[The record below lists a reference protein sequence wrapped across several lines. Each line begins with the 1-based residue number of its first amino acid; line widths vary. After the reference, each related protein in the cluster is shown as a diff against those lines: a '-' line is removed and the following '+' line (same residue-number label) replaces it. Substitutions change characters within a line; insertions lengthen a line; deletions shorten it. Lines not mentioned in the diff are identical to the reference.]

1 MRKLFEAAGL
11 STHALQI
18 VFINDESLNAF
29 VAGGSIVYIH
39 AGLIL
44 KTNTP
49 DEFFGVLAHETGHV
63 LGGHTIR
70 LSEEIDKAQTR
81 AMITTILGGVAAV
94 ASGVG
99 GVGVAVMMGSMG
111 SIQGILNTYRQT
123 EENSADSI
131 AVDLVKKTGFSSK
144 GLLEVMKTIEKEER
158 LRIDNSPTY
167 WRSHPLTRD
176 RMSFLKETAEKDKP
190 TQHDPEYDLIKA
202 KMFAFLRP
210 AEETRIVYK
219 GKTDADIYANAIADF
234 KQTQIPQALQ
244 KTKQLIQKHPN
255 NAYFYE
261 LEGQILFESGRID
274 EAVKSY
280 HKAQSLLPDSSLI
293 RLSLAQALLES
304 EQKGAIKEAITHL
317 EYITATDHLSPSAW
331 YYLHI
336 AYARDGKMALADYA
350 KIEYLAMLG
359 TPQSIGE
366 IQKLLPKTKKALKKD
381 AVKSLRLSD
390 IEEQINQGK
399 E

>member
-1 MRKLFEAAGL
+1 MCIVRPLFYLFLAIAIILPQKKSFGNTLPIIRDAQIETYTHKGVHKLFEAAGL

-144 GLLEVMKTIEKEER
+144 GLLEVMKTTSNR
-158 LRIDNSPTY
+158 
-167 WRSHPLTRD
+167 
-176 RMSFLKETAEKDKP
+176 
-190 TQHDPEYDLIKA
+190 
-202 KMFAFLRP
+202 
-210 AEETRIVYK
+210 
-219 GKTDADIYANAIADF
+219 
-234 KQTQIPQALQ
+234 
-244 KTKQLIQKHPN
+244 
-255 NAYFYE
+255 
-261 LEGQILFESGRID
+261 
-274 EAVKSY
+274 
-280 HKAQSLLPDSSLI
+280 
-293 RLSLAQALLES
+293 
-304 EQKGAIKEAITHL
+304 
-317 EYITATDHLSPSAW
+317 
-331 YYLHI
+331 
-336 AYARDGKMALADYA
+336 
-350 KIEYLAMLG
+350 
-359 TPQSIGE
+359 
-366 IQKLLPKTKKALKKD
+366 
-381 AVKSLRLSD
+381 
-390 IEEQINQGK
+390 
-399 E
+399 